1 MELICHIF
9 LTFLAYSFL
18 GWVCESVYCSIPAG
32 HFINRG
38 FLSGPLCPV
47 YGCGALLVI
56 FFLSPFTGN
65 IPLLFI
71 TAMIVTS
78 ILEYITGWALETLF
92 HTKWWDYS
100 SHRFNLHG
108 RVCLLNS
115 TLFGLLAV
123 VMMTLIHPPVRQLIF
138 SLHGLALCIT
148 SSALMALFLS
158 DLVTTV
164 ISMIKL
170 SGKLAQLQ
178 QIAGELRERGEAYQL
193 ALELD
198 LQMRKEMLE
207 EKLEDRLG
215 ELRRRR
221 EELDL
226 SGAREALDLLSQR
239 MDAYAASLR
248 FPYRR
253 LLEAFPSL
261 RSHRHQGAVDQLRA
275 ALDRLKKKKKEDRQ

>member
-1 MELICHIF
+1 MDLCCHLF
-9 LTFLAYSFL
+9 LTFLLYSFL
-18 GWVCESVYCSIPAG
+18 GWVCESLYCSIPAG
-32 HFINRG
+32 RLINRG
-38 FLSGPLCPV
+38 FLSGPVCPV

-56 FFLSPFTGN
+56 FLLSPFAGN
-65 IPLLFI
+65 LPVLFLA
-71 TAMIVTS
+71 AMAVTS
-78 ILEYITGWALETLF
+78 GLEYLTGWALETLF

-100 SHRFNLHG
+100 GHRFQLHG

-123 VMMTLIHPPVRQLIF
+123 VVMTVLHPLVSQLVDRLQGI
-138 SLHGLALCIT
+138 ALYVT
-148 SSALMALFLS
+148 SAALLALFLS

-164 ISMIKL
+164 VSMVKL

-178 QIAGELRERGEAYQL
+178 QLAAELRQRGEAYQL

-198 LQMRKEMLE
+198 LQMRRELLE

-226 SGAREALDLLSQR
+226 PGAREALDQLSQR

-275 ALDRLKKKKKEDRQ
+275 ALERLRTKGGNRR